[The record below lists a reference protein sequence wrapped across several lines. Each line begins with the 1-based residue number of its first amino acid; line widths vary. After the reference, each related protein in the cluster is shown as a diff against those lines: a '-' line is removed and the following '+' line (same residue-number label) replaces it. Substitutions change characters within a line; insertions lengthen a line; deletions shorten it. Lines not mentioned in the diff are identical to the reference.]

1 MNGAM
6 PTSFHVYSLK
16 KKKTHIIKT
25 IVIIGKFTY
34 RIEIFSPIF
43 IKVE

>member
-6 PTSFHVYSLK
+6 STSFHAYSL

-25 IVIIGKFTY
+25 IVIIGTFTY

-43 IKVE
+43 IIVE